1 LIFLPAYENQNQG
14 NIMSKD
20 ANRAFFGH
28 PIGLS
33 TLFASEMWERFSYYG
48 MRALLVLF
56 LTATFAS
63 GGFEMAELDAFTIY
77 GIFTGLVYVTPI
89 IGGMLADKVLGQR
102 KSIYIG
108 GLTMATGQFLL
119 SASAWL
125 HGSDVSMELRQT
137 IFYAGLGILISG
149 NGFFKPNISTMV
161 GELYDNNDPRKDGG
175 FTIFYMGINIGAFLS
190 PLVAGKLGEQVAWQY
205 GFLAAGLGMVLGTVW
220 FFVRSHTLGHIGMP
234 PKVKTE
240 SVRLAIKDWFSI
252 LIYWLGVV
260 GFIFA
265 VILGWGAIPSIV
277 SQVIIYVMAIGGVL
291 VLASSIFRGTSGK
304 TEWSRVGV
312 ILVLAV
318 FNIFF
323 WSGFEQ
329 AGTTFNIFARDNT
342 NRMIGS
348 WEIPATWFQSIN
360 AFYIVAFA
368 PIFSVLWVKLDKF
381 KLNPNTPMK
390 FAWGMTM
397 LAFGFVVM
405 AFAYTRSTGGD
416 EIRLVSPL
424 WLAMVYMLHT
434 FGELCL
440 SPIGLSMVT
449 KLSPPKLVSTMM
461 GIWMGSF
468 AAGNFVASQMKAISL
483 KLEATFGMEI
493 QVFWMIAIQSGIIAL
508 MLLILS
514 PWLKRMMH
522 GIK

>member
-1 LIFLPAYENQNQG
+1 MN
-14 NIMSKD
+14 KD
-20 ANRAFFGH
+20 SSRAFFGH

-108 GLTMATGQFLL
+108 GLTMAIGQFLL
-119 SASAWL
+119 AASAWM
-125 HGSDVSMELRQT
+125 HGADVSVEFRQT

-175 FTIFYMGINIGAFLS
+175 FTIFYMGINIGAFFS
-190 PLVAGKLGEQVAWQY
+190 PIVAGSLGEQVAWQY
-205 GFLAAGLGMVLGTVW
+205 GFLAAGVGMVLGTIW

-234 PKVKTE
+234 PKIKAE
-240 SVRLAIKDWFSI
+240 RVRLALKDWFSI
-252 LIYWLGVV
+252 LLYVVGVV
-260 GFIFA
+260 GLIFA
-265 VILGWGAIPSIV
+265 VILGWGAMPSIV
-277 SQVIIYVMAIGGVL
+277 STIIIYALAIGGVL
-291 VLASSIFRGTSGK
+291 VLGTSIFRGTTGK

-342 NRMIGS
+342 QRMLFN
-348 WEIPATWFQSIN
+348 WEIPASAFQGIN

-368 PIFSVLWVKLDKF
+368 PLFSMLWVKLDKM
-381 KLNPNTPMK
+381 KLNPSTPLK
-390 FAWGMTM
+390 FAWGMAM

-416 EIRLVSPL
+416 AVRLVSPL
-424 WLAMVYMLHT
+424 WLVFVYMLHT

-483 KLEATFGMEI
+483 KLEAALGTEI
-493 QVFWMIAIQSGIIAL
+493 QVFWLIAIQSAIIAL
-508 MLLILS
+508 ILLILS

>member
-1 LIFLPAYENQNQG
+1 
-14 NIMSKD
+14 MSIDK
-20 ANRAFFGH
+20 NNGFFGH
-28 PIGLS
+28 PVALS

-89 IGGMLADKVLGQR
+89 LGGILADKVLGQR
-102 KSIYIG
+102 KTIYIG
-108 GLTMATGQFLL
+108 GLTMAIGQFLL
-119 SASAWL
+119 AISAWL
-125 HGSDVSMELRQT
+125 HGADAAMEFRQT
-137 IFYAGLGILISG
+137 LFFGGLGVLILG

-175 FTIFYMGINIGAFLS
+175 FTIFYMGINLGAFLS

-205 GFLAAGLGMVLGTVW
+205 GFLAAAVGMLIGTVW
-220 FFVRSHTLGHIGMP
+220 FLVRSHTLGNIGMP
-234 PKVKTE
+234 PKVKSE
-240 SVRLAIKDWFSI
+240 RDRLIGKDWISI
-252 LIYWLGVV
+252 LIYVICIV
-260 GFIFA
+260 GLVFGI
-265 VILGWGAIPSIV
+265 IIGWGVMPSVV
-277 SQVIIYVMAIGGVL
+277 STTIIYVIAIGGVL
-291 VLASSIFRGTSGK
+291 FLVFNIFRGTSGK

-342 NRMIGS
+342 QRMIGN

-360 AFYIVAFA
+360 AIYIVIFA
-368 PIFSVLWVKLDKF
+368 PIFSVLWVKLSKRN
-381 KLNPNTPMK
+381 LNPNTPMK
-390 FAWGMTM
+390 FAWGMVL
-397 LAFGFVVM
+397 LALGFVIM
-405 AFAYTRSTGGD
+405 AIGYSKSTSGD
-416 EIRLVSPL
+416 QILLISPL
-424 WLAMVYMLHT
+424 WLSAVFLLHT

-461 GIWMGSF
+461 GVWMGSF

-483 KLEATFGMEI
+483 KLESVIGTEI
-493 QVFWMIAIQSGIIAL
+493 QVFWLIAIQSAIIAVIL
-508 MLLILS
+508 VILS

>member
-1 LIFLPAYENQNQG
+1 MNTN
-14 NIMSKD
+14 KD
-20 ANRAFFGH
+20 KAFFGH

-63 GGFEMAELDAFTIY
+63 GGFEMAELEAFTIY

-89 IGGMLADKVLGQR
+89 IGGILADKVLGQR
-102 KSIYIG
+102 KTIYIG
-108 GLTMATGQFLL
+108 GMTMAIGQFLL

-125 HGSDVSMELRQT
+125 HESGADMDFRQT
-137 IFYAGLGILISG
+137 IFFAGLGILILG

-175 FTIFYMGINIGAFLS
+175 FTIFYMGINIGAFFS

-205 GFLAAGLGMVLGTVW
+205 GFLAAGVGMLIGTTW
-220 FFVRSHTLGHIGMP
+220 FLLRSHTLGPIGMP
-234 PKVKTE
+234 PKVKLE
-240 SVRLAIKDWFSI
+240 RVRLAIKDWFDV
-252 LIYWLGVV
+252 LLYVLGITA
-260 GFIFA
+260 FIFGI
-265 VILGWGAIPSIV
+265 ILGWSVIPSGI
-277 SQVIIYVMAIGGVL
+277 STAIIYVVGIGGVIYL
-291 VLASSIFRGTSGK
+291 ITSIIKGTSGK

-329 AGTTFNIFARDNT
+329 AGTTFNVFARDNT
-342 NRMIGS
+342 MRMIGN
-348 WEIPATWFQSIN
+348 WEIPASWFQSIN

-368 PIFSVLWVKLDKF
+368 PLFSILWVKLDKVG
-381 KLNPNTPMK
+381 LNPNTPMK
-390 FAWGMTM
+390 FAWGMSL
-397 LAFGFVVM
+397 LALGFVVM
-405 AFAYTRSTGGD
+405 AIAYSKSTSGGQLFL
-416 EIRLVSPL
+416 ISPL
-424 WLAMVYMLHT
+424 WLALVYLLHT

-449 KLSPPKLVSTMM
+449 KLSPPRLVSTMM
-461 GIWMGSF
+461 GVWMGSF

-483 KLEATFGMEI
+483 RLADPLGTEV
-493 QVFWMIAIQSGIIAL
+493 QVFWLIAIQSGIIAL
-508 MLLILS
+508 ILIILS

>member
-1 LIFLPAYENQNQG
+1 
-14 NIMSKD
+14 MSRDSNK
-20 ANRAFFGH
+20 AFFGH

-108 GLTMATGQFLL
+108 GLTMAIGQFLL
-119 SASAWL
+119 ATSAWL
-125 HGSDVSMELRQT
+125 HGTDASMELRQT

-205 GFLAAGLGMVLGTVW
+205 GFLAAGTGMVLGTVW

-234 PKVKTE
+234 PKVKAE
-240 SVRLAIKDWFSI
+240 RVRLAVKDWFNI
-252 LIYWLGVV
+252 LTYVAGVV
-260 GFIFA
+260 GLIFA
-265 VILGWGAIPSIV
+265 VILGWGAMPSIV
-277 SQVIIYVMAIGGVL
+277 STIIIYILAIGGIL
-291 VLASSIFRGTSGK
+291 FLATSIFRGTNGK

-342 NRMIGS
+342 NRMIGN

-368 PIFSVLWVKLDKF
+368 PLFSILWVKLDK
-381 KLNPNTPMK
+381 KNLNPNTPMK

-397 LAFGFVVM
+397 LAVGFVVM
-405 AFAYTRSTGGD
+405 AIAYTRSTGGS
-416 EIRLVSPL
+416 EVKLISPM

-461 GIWMGSF
+461 GIWMGSY
-468 AAGNFVASQMKAISL
+468 AAGNFVASQMKAISI
-483 KLEATFGMEI
+483 KLETALDTEI
-493 QVFWMIAIQSGIIAL
+493 QVFWMIAIQSAIIAVI
-508 MLLILS
+508 LILLS

>member
-1 LIFLPAYENQNQG
+1 MDKN
-14 NIMSKD
+14 K
-20 ANRAFFGH
+20 AFFGH
-28 PIGLS
+28 PVGLS

-56 LTATFAS
+56 LTATFAT

-77 GIFTGLVYVTPI
+77 GIFTGMVYVTPI
-89 IGGMLADKVLGQR
+89 IGGMLADKFLGQR

-108 GLTMATGQFLL
+108 GLTMAIGQFLL

-125 HGSDVSMELRQT
+125 YESGADMGLRQT
-137 IFYAGLGILISG
+137 LFFAGLGILISG

-205 GFLAAGLGMVLGTVW
+205 GFLAAGIGMLLGTVW
-220 FFVRSHTLGHIGMP
+220 FLWRSHTLGNIGMP
-234 PKVKTE
+234 PQIKAE
-240 SVRLAIKDWFSI
+240 RNRLAIKDWIEI
-252 LIYWLGVV
+252 LFIVLGVV
-260 GFIFA
+260 ALIFGI
-265 VILGWGAIPSIV
+265 ILGWSAIPSGI
-277 SQVIIYVMAIGGVL
+277 STTIIYVVAIGGL
-291 VLASSIFRGTSGK
+291 LYLFGSIAKGTSGK

-329 AGTTFNIFARDNT
+329 AGTTFNVFARDNT
-342 NRMIGS
+342 MRMVGS

-360 AFYIVAFA
+360 ALYIVAFA
-368 PIFSVLWVKLDKF
+368 PLFSILWVKLDKIG
-381 KLNPNTPMK
+381 LNPNTPMK
-390 FAWGMTM
+390 FAIGMGL
-397 LAFGFVVM
+397 LALGFVAM
-405 AFAYTRSTGGD
+405 AIAYSRSTSG
-416 EIRLVSPL
+416 EQMVLVSPL
-424 WLAMVYMLHT
+424 WLALVYLLHT

-449 KLSPPKLVSTMM
+449 KLSPAKLVSTMM
-461 GIWMGSF
+461 GVWMGSW

-483 KLEATFGMEI
+483 RLEDVLGREI
-493 QVFWMIAIQSGIIAL
+493 QVFWLIAVQSGIIAL
-508 MLLILS
+508 ILVALS